1 MRLADMHIHTTFS
14 PDGKSSMEEQCI
26 KAIEIGI
33 PIICF
38 TDHVDFN
45 SSEINVGRIINKAST
60 NFDVSEYF
68 YEVNRL
74 RRIYNSIQIL
84 IGIEFSEPHL
94 FPTEFE
100 DYSSMPFDYILGSI
114 HHCYGS
120 VFPGAKNIEESKAI
134 DEYYN
139 LMLKSIQTCEFQAMA
154 HIDFPRRY
162 FDNWN
167 VSDKVTDLIK
177 YLEISKATIY
187 NYRNLENFSDIPKD
201 KQYKIFYLFGKESEE
216 ELELVLDEADPDILA
231 QYVNRISSILK
242 ESIQS
247 KKQSLSSI
255 EDLTSELERL
265 QGENEALKQ
274 QVAAGQAL
282 NGLDPFTKSVI
293 IDKVAAI
300 VNGTSAAEIK
310 EFLDYIDI
318 FDKYRKFTKGE

>member
-1 MRLADMHIHTTFS
+1 MTTKLFERLVTKFS
-14 PDGKSSMEEQCI
+14 I
-26 KAIEIGI
+26 
-33 PIICF
+33 
-38 TDHVDFN
+38 
-45 SSEINVGRIINKAST
+45 
-60 NFDVSEYF
+60 
-68 YEVNRL
+68 
-74 RRIYNSIQIL
+74 
-84 IGIEFSEPHL
+84 
-94 FPTEFE
+94 
-100 DYSSMPFDYILGSI
+100 
-114 HHCYGS
+114 
-120 VFPGAKNIEESKAI
+120 
-134 DEYYN
+134 
-139 LMLKSIQTCEFQAMA
+139 
-154 HIDFPRRY
+154 
-162 FDNWN
+162 
-167 VSDKVTDLIK
+167 KVTDLIK

-247 KKQSLSSI
+247 KKQSLSSV

-274 QVAAGQAL
+274 QVSAGQAL
-282 NGLDPFTKSVI
+282 NRLDPFTKSVI

>member
-1 MRLADMHIHTTFS
+1 MTTKLFERLVTKFS
-14 PDGKSSMEEQCI
+14 I
-26 KAIEIGI
+26 
-33 PIICF
+33 
-38 TDHVDFN
+38 
-45 SSEINVGRIINKAST
+45 
-60 NFDVSEYF
+60 
-68 YEVNRL
+68 
-74 RRIYNSIQIL
+74 
-84 IGIEFSEPHL
+84 
-94 FPTEFE
+94 
-100 DYSSMPFDYILGSI
+100 
-114 HHCYGS
+114 
-120 VFPGAKNIEESKAI
+120 
-134 DEYYN
+134 
-139 LMLKSIQTCEFQAMA
+139 
-154 HIDFPRRY
+154 
-162 FDNWN
+162 
-167 VSDKVTDLIK
+167 KVTDLIK

-282 NGLDPFTKSVI
+282 NGLEPFTISDI